1 MAARR
6 LLILLLAVL
15 AISTLAAALIG
26 PRPTRQSPPAP
37 TTAGDPP
44 RGQQARDRSG
54 RLIEKT
60 VEAGRRRAETIRLR
74 SGDQLELTVRSRV
87 AGQVEVPRLGLLEDV
102 GPDVPAHLS
111 LLPDELGHFPVR
123 LAGSG
128 QTVAVV
134 VVSAAGGGVRSGA
147 GRHRSGSR

>member
-26 PRPTRQSPPAP
+26 PRATRESPAP
-37 TTAGDPP
+37 STTAGEPA
-44 RGQQARDRSG
+44 RGRQARDRSG

-60 VEAGRRRAETIRLR
+60 VEAGRRRPETIRLR
-74 SGDQLELTVRSRV
+74 PGDQLELTVRSRLP
-87 AGQVEVPRLGLLEDV
+87 GQVEVVRLGLLEDV

-111 LLPDELGHFPVR
+111 LLPSELGRYRVR
-123 LAGSG
+123 IAGRG
-128 QTVAVV
+128 RAVAVV
-134 VVSAAGGGVRSGA
+134 VVSAAGGGVRGSA
-147 GRHRSGSR
+147 G

>member
-26 PRPTRQSPPAP
+26 PRTTPEPPP
-37 TTAGDPP
+37 STTAHEPE
-44 RGQQARDRSG
+44 RGRQARDRSG

-60 VEAGRRRAETIRLR
+60 VAAGRRRAETIRLR
-74 SGDQLELTVRSRV
+74 PGDQLELTVRSRV
-87 AGQVEVPRLGLLEDV
+87 PGQVEVSRLGLLEDV

-111 LLPDELGHFPVR
+111 MLPDELGRYPVR
-123 LAGSG
+123 LAAGG
-128 QTVAVV
+128 HEVAVV
-134 VVSAAGGGVRSGA
+134 VVSAAGGGVRRPP
-147 GRHRSGSR
+147 GRR